1 MHSLTEIKE
10 HYFKTKEEHNAY
22 EKKNY
27 SGIALCCITA
37 DTVG

>member
-1 MHSLTEIKE
+1 MYSLVETKE
-10 HYFKTKEEHNAY
+10 HYFKTKEEQNAY

-27 SGIALCCITA
+27 IGIALCCVVA